1 MNASGENEVS
11 MHQSLEETRPVDVDV
26 EQQKTAPCN
35 EDGIDTQSTTRHGGL
50 KDVGK
55 SSRGF
60 GYYYASARSLW
71 GSRKSKEQGALYPFV
86 IISIAY
92 LLFTVTDGAVRM
104 IVLLHAYNKGFSAM
118 DVAIMFSFYELA
130 GVVTNVMAGMVGAR
144 WGIKT
149 TLLIGLSIQLVAFG
163 MLFGWQNDWTKLEAI
178 IYVTVSQTMSGIAK
192 DLTKLGGKT
201 VTKLVTPE
209 GKNSSLF
216 KLVSFITGFKNS
228 LKGVGYFI
236 GAALVSVNYYLSLGV
251 LCGFILAA
259 YPFALFGLTNKL
271 GRARKENVKF
281 SQLFQN
287 KYNINVLSLSRVFL
301 FGSRDLWFEV
311 PLPFFLRDPASGIGW
326 SRTLTGAFLAIFIIV
341 YGQVQSWTPQ
351 LILKPLRQSPPDK
364 YAAFWWCGSLAI
376 PTAILA
382 GLLLGSD
389 IFGPTAASGSAISSL
404 TILLYSFCVFFA
416 INSSIHSYLI
426 VRYAD
431 GDKVAMQVGVY
442 YASNALGRL
451 SGTILSGVL
460 YTYVGSTVVDGF
472 GACLVASCLVSLI
485 SMTVDWFLRE
495 DQANSTLFGPF
506 NRCFPCWVQS
516 PLQNAEEETEEEV
529 QEETVEESKSEPEE
543 NIENNNSNDN
553 DKLHV

>member
-1 MNASGENEVS
+1 MEAASDGGKVGS
-11 MHQSLEETRPVDVDV
+11 QASSLIV
-26 EQQKTAPCN
+26 EQQGGSPPAKSTK
-35 EDGIDTQSTTRHGGL
+35 ESQQSVSLRHIDER
-50 KDVGK
+50 K

-60 GYYYASARSLW
+60 GYYYASAKALLGTNRSQSV
-71 GSRKSKEQGALYPFV
+71 GNRGALFPFV

-92 LLFTVTDGAVRM
+92 LLFTVTDGAIRM

-118 DVAIMFSFYELA
+118 DVAVMFSFYEMA

-163 MLFGWQNDWTKLEAI
+163 MLFGWQNDWSKWEAI
-178 IYVTVSQTMSGIAK
+178 IYVTVSQTLSGIAK

-228 LKGVGYFI
+228 LKGVGYFL

-259 YPFALFGLTNKL
+259 YPFAVFGLTNQL

-281 SQLFQN
+281 SQLFNN
-287 KYNINVLSLSRVFL
+287 KHNINVLSLSRVFL
-301 FGSRDLWFEV
+301 FGSRDLWFEI
-311 PLPFFLRDPASGIGW
+311 PLPFFLRDPESGIGW

-364 YAAFWWCGSLAI
+364 YSAFWWCGSLSI
-376 PTAILA
+376 PTAILG
-382 GLLLGSD
+382 GLLLGSNV
-389 IFGPTAASGSAISSL
+389 FGPSAASGGAIASL
-404 TILLYSFCVFFA
+404 TVLLYTFCIFFA

-451 SGTILSGVL
+451 LGTLLSGVL

-472 GACLVASCLVSLI
+472 GACLIASCAVSLL
-485 SMTVDWFLRE
+485 SMGIDWFLKE
-495 DQANSTLFGPF
+495 DQVSATVFGPF
-506 NRCFPCWVQS
+506 NRCLPCWV
-516 PLQNAEEETEEEV
+516 PNPMAVKNDEEISDDQTIEASEHENEK
-529 QEETVEESKSEPEE
+529 KSE
-543 NIENNNSNDN
+543 N
-553 DKLHV
+553 V

>member
-1 MNASGENEVS
+1 MNPPGENVVD
-11 MHQSLEETRPVDVDV
+11 MHGSLGKARPVDVDV
-26 EQQKTAPCN
+26 EQQEIASCTCN
-35 EDGIDTQSTTRHGGL
+35 EDDIDSQRTTTARSM

-60 GYYYASARSLW
+60 GYYFASARSLL
-71 GSRKSKEQGALYPFV
+71 GSRKSKEQGALFPFV

-163 MLFGWQNDWTKLEAI
+163 MLFGWQNDWTKIEAI
-178 IYVTVSQTMSGIAK
+178 IYVTVSQMMSGIAK

-251 LCGFILAA
+251 LCGFILVA
-259 YPFALFGLTNKL
+259 YPFAVFGLTNKL

-281 SQLFQN
+281 SQLFDN

-376 PTAILA
+376 PTAILG

-389 IFGPTAASGSAISSL
+389 IFGPAAASGSAITSL

-472 GACLVASCLVSLI
+472 GACLIASCLVSLI
-485 SMTVDWFLRE
+485 SMAVDWFLRE
-495 DQANSTLFGPF
+495 DQANSTLFSPF
-506 NRCFPCWVQS
+506 NRCFPWWVES
-516 PLQNAEEETEEEV
+516 PLQDTEQVTKEGNELAK
-529 QEETVEESKSEPEE
+529 EDTGNENTKS
-543 NIENNNSNDN
+543 S
-553 DKLHV
+553 DKLQM

>member
-1 MNASGENEVS
+1 MRVESEEPASVDIEEQASRPCDGDVP
-11 MHQSLEETRPVDVDV
+11 ETRP
-26 EQQKTAPCN
+26 
-35 EDGIDTQSTTRHGGL
+35 TTGRELDKEG
-50 KDVGK
+50 VRR

-60 GYYYASARSLW
+60 GYYYASAKALL
-71 GSRKSKEQGALYPFV
+71 GSRKSTDQGALFPFV

-92 LLFTVTDGAVRM
+92 LLFTITDGAVRM

-130 GVVTNVMAGMVGAR
+130 GVVTNIMAGMVGAR

-149 TLLIGLSIQLVAFG
+149 TLLIGLSTQLVAFG
-163 MLFGWQNDWTKLEAI
+163 MLFGWQNDWTKTQAI

-251 LCGFILAA
+251 LCGFIVAA

-301 FGSRDLWFEV
+301 FGARDLWFEV
-311 PLPFFLRDPASGIGW
+311 PLPFFLRSPASGIGW

-364 YAAFWWCGSLAI
+364 YSAFWWCGSLSI

-382 GLLLGSD
+382 GLLLGST
-389 IFGPTAASGSAISSL
+389 IFGPDAASASAISSL
-404 TILLYSFCVFFA
+404 TILLYAFCIFFA

-442 YASNALGRL
+442 YASNAMGRL
-451 SGTILSGVL
+451 LGTILSGVL

-472 GACLVASCLVSLI
+472 GACVLASCIVSLI
-485 SMTVDWFLRE
+485 SMGVDWFLRE
-495 DQANSTLFGPF
+495 DQAHATLFGPF
-506 NRCFPCWVQS
+506 NRCLPCWVPAPMPVIES
-516 PLQNAEEETEEEV
+516 TEEV
-529 QEETVEESKSEPEE
+529 QKDSEPPEVENERENE
-543 NIENNNSNDN
+543 NI
-553 DKLHV
+553 KLHE